1 MQDSTE
7 DSRIYK
13 TQCISSQEKLVQ
25 SLVDAVVDTKLLNK
39 KITELYAKVDRNDK
53 KHTDAIN
60 GMHKEFTEQH
70 KALIDNVRELKEAFD
85 SFSEKVGPYV
95 TKVEGAKGLINKW
108 SPIVAIGSL
117 LLLAFGDKAEK
128 AIALL
133 IKVAG

>member
-7 DSRIYK
+7 DSRNHK
-13 TQCISSQEKLVQ
+13 TQCISGQEKLVQ

-39 KITELYAKVDRNDK
+39 KITELDAKVDRNDK

-60 GMHKEFTEQH
+60 SMHREFTEQH
-70 KALIDNVRELKEAFD
+70 KLLIDNMAEFKVSFD
-85 SFSEKVGPYV
+85 LFIEKVDPYV
-95 TKVEGAKGLINKW
+95 TKVEGAKGFINKW